1 MIRFENRQMYV
12 FNLSLEVSGWQLNHG
27 QRNPGTFIYFAFE
40 NNPPPPPVI
49 SIFRKL
55 NFSNSSRNTRTSLR
69 ILKLIIKFQKRIL
82 SRFTIFQIIHAIFQ
96 TPHQKKEIY
105 IITSKKIPR
114 LKILDPWKNFS
125 SRFKLD
131 NIKARLIVIVTRNR
145 YSLPISDDGD
155 EVYNAR
161 KYESVGGGEGYLVVY
176 PQQNLPS
183 LFPRLGGDARRI
195 NGLIKHAILPVM

>member
-1 MIRFENRQMYV
+1 MYV

-40 NNPPPPPVI
+40 NNPPPPVI